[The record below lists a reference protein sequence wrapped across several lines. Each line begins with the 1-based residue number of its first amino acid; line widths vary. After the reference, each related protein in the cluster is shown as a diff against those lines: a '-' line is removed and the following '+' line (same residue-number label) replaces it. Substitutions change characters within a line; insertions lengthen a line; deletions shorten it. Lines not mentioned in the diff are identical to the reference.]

1 LGKIRDIFN
10 TIKYG
15 DSSEYFSQI
24 DCYEINVRNVNGA
37 SMLHKAIA
45 AKKFDIANDL
55 VNRGIDVNIVN
66 NEGQSVG
73 HYLSYY
79 PNLLFSKKILDKGL
93 NINIQ
98 DRWGNTPL
106 WYAIY
111 NGKGNYELVELFVK
125 YGADPEIKNKA
136 GKSSVDF
143 AKSINNDGLILMLKK
158 I

>member
-1 LGKIRDIFN
+1 MGKIRDIFDI
-10 TIKYG
+10 IKYG
-15 DSSEYFSQI
+15 DSSEYFFLIES
-24 DCYEINVRNVNGA
+24 YEINVRNVNGA

-55 VNRGIDVNIVN
+55 VNRGIDVNIMN

-79 PNLLFSKKILDKGL
+79 PNLQLTEKILEKGL
-93 NINIQ
+93 KINIQ

-111 NGKGNYELVELFVK
+111 NGKGNYELVELFIK
-125 YGADPEIKNKA
+125 YGADPEIKNKV

-143 AKSINNDGLILMLKK
+143 AKDINNKDLILMLEKY
-158 I
+158 